1 MNSTE
6 ISLEDFVSFQR
17 GFDLPKKDFIEGD
30 YPVVGSTSILGYHN
44 VYKVKGPGLV
54 TGRSGT
60 LGNFQ
65 YIVSDFWPHNTTLW
79 VKNFKGNNSRFFY
92 YYLLTINL
100 AKFNSGGA
108 VPTLNRNLIKN
119 YRVKKFSLEK
129 QQKIVSI
136 LSSYDDLIENNLKRI
151 KLLEESA
158 QMIYKEQFGD
168 FLLSDDSIKQ
178 LPKGFSIKLL
188 GEISAKLESGS
199 RPKGGIDKKLRS
211 GVPSI
216 GAENVIG
223 LGKYNYQ
230 AEKMIPESFFA
241 KMKNGVIEDR
251 DILIYKDGAY
261 IGKTSLF
268 QDDFPYTK
276 CCVNEHVFL
285 IHCSNRLYQYFLF
298 LTLNHPLYYKKM
310 QNLNANSAQPGINQV
325 AVKSLSL
332 IWPDEKTI
340 ISFNHKIESMI
351 SLIFNL
357 AKQNRLLQQAR
368 DLLLPKLMTGEIE
381 V

>member
-1 MNSTE
+1 
-6 ISLEDFVSFQR
+6 
-17 GFDLPKKDFIEGD
+17 
-30 YPVVGSTSILGYHN
+30 
-44 VYKVKGPGLV
+44 
-54 TGRSGT
+54 
-60 LGNFQ
+60 
-65 YIVSDFWPHNTTLW
+65 
-79 VKNFKGNNSRFFY
+79 
-92 YYLLTINL
+92 
-100 AKFNSGGA
+100 
-108 VPTLNRNLIKN
+108 
-119 YRVKKFSLEK
+119 
-129 QQKIVSI
+129 
-136 LSSYDDLIENNLKRI
+136 
-151 KLLEESA
+151 LLEESA
-158 QMIYKEQFGD
+158 QLIYKEQFGD

-178 LPKGFSIKLL
+178 SQKGFSVKLL
-188 GEISAKLESGS
+188 GEIIAKLESGS
-199 RPKGGIDKKLRS
+199 RPKGGIDKKLHS

-230 AEKMIPESFFA
+230 AEKMIPEPFFA

-268 QDDFPYTK
+268 QDDFPYSK

-285 IHCSNRLYQYFLF
+285 VHCSNRLYQYFLF
-298 LTLNHPLYYKKM
+298 LTLNHSLYYKKM
-310 QNLNANSAQPGINQV
+310 QNLNTNSAQPGINQ
-325 AVKSLSL
+325 AAAKSLSL

>member
-1 MNSTE
+1 M
-6 ISLEDFVSFQR
+6 ISQDILLEDFISFQR
-17 GFDLPKKDFIEGD
+17 GYDLPKKDFIEGE

-44 VYKVKGPGLV
+44 IYKAKGPGLV

-60 LGNFQ
+60 LGTFQ
-65 YIVSDFWPHNTTLW
+65 YIESDFWPHNTTLW
-79 VKNFKGNNSRFFY
+79 VKDFKGNNPRFVY
-92 YYLLTINL
+92 YYFLTLSL
-100 AKFNSGGA
+100 AIFNSGGA

-119 YRVKKFSLEK
+119 YRVKKFTLEK
-129 QQKIVSI
+129 QLKIASI
-136 LSSYDDLIENNLKRI
+136 LSVYDNLIQNNLRRI
-151 KLLEESA
+151 KLLENA
-158 QMIYKEQFGD
+158 VQLIYKEQFGD
-168 FLLSDDSIKQ
+168 FLLSDDTTKQ
-178 LPKGFSIKLL
+178 PPKGFSIKLL
-188 GEISAKLESGS
+188 GEIIAKLESGS
-199 RPKGGIDKKLRS
+199 RPKGGIDKKLLS
-211 GVPSI
+211 GIPSI

-230 AEKMIPESFFA
+230 AEKMIPELFFA

-268 QDDFPYTK
+268 QDDFPYAK

-285 IHCSNRLYQYFLF
+285 VHCSNKLYQYFLF
-298 LTLNHPLYYKKM
+298 LTLNQSLYYKKM
-310 QNLNANSAQPGINQV
+310 QNLNANSAQPGINQ
-325 AVKSLSL
+325 AAIKSLSL
-332 IWPDEKTI
+332 IWPDEKTV
-340 ISFNHKIESMI
+340 ISFNKKIESMI

>member
-79 VKNFKGNNSRFFY
+79 VKNFKGNNSRFVY

-119 YRVKKFSLEK
+119 YRVAKISIEK
-129 QQKIVSI
+129 QIKIAAI
-136 LSSYDDLIENNLKRI
+136 LSAYDDLIENNLRRI
-151 KLLEESA
+151 KLLEEAA
-158 QMIYKEQFGD
+158 QLIYKEQFGD

>member
-79 VKNFKGNNSRFFY
+79 VKNFKGNNSRFVY

-230 AEKMIPESFFA
+230 AEKMIPEPFFA

-285 IHCSNRLYQYFLF
+285 VHCSNRLHQYFLF

-310 QNLNANSAQPGINQV
+310 QNLNANSAQPGINQA